1 MERRT
6 EGGFGAMDLVEKS
19 VVDRSVVVVSDLHA
33 DAGERAYWLGKTP
46 AERLRA
52 LELMRQVIYGYDPSS
67 ARLQR
72 VLSILE
78 FPQS

>member
-1 MERRT
+1 MN
-6 EGGFGAMDLVEKS
+6 LVETSTVDKS
-19 VVDRSVVVVSDLHA
+19 VVVISDLH
-33 DAGERAYWLGKTP
+33 DDSNERDYWLGKTP

-52 LELMRQVIYGYDPSS
+52 LELMRQVIYGYDPST

-72 VLSILE
+72 VLSVLE